1 MKTVDIQEET
11 ITQEPTLP
19 PQRLPMDTLKNARR
33 SLARIIAAYYRGAID
48 ERKFKMMVY
57 GMNVLLGYLK
67 EVETEELEQ
76 RVAELEKH
84 LALSQEKKYA

>member
-1 MKTVDIQEET
+1 MNTIDIQEENLFSG
-11 ITQEPTLP
+11 PSLP
-19 PQRLPMDTLKNARR
+19 PQRLPLDSLKNARR

-76 RVAELEKH
+76 RIAALE
-84 LALSQEKKYA
+84 AQVQTKKGKYYA

>member
-1 MKTVDIQEET
+1 MNTIDIQEEKLSM
-11 ITQEPTLP
+11 EPSLP
-19 PQRLPMDTLKNARR
+19 PQRLPMDSLKNARR

-76 RVAELEKH
+76 RIAELEKRM
-84 LALSQEKKYA
+84 SISKERTYA

>member
-1 MKTVDIQEET
+1 MKTIDVQVDNEDS
-11 ITQEPTLP
+11 PCGGP
-19 PQRLPMDTLKNARR
+19 PQRLPMDSLKNARR

-76 RVAELEKH
+76 RVAELEKY

>member
-1 MKTVDIQEET
+1 MNTIDIQEVNCPL
-11 ITQEPTLP
+11 EPSLP

-76 RVAELEKH
+76 RIAELEKRM
-84 LALSQEKKYA
+84 AVSKERKYA